1 MEAEP
6 EQFVIADLLANAIE
20 PWDSLTAR
28 ELEAPG
34 ARTDPD
40 SPPAAPVVIAV
51 YRNERGPVLIDGSQ
65 RLQWLASPPRNRTR
79 IPAGEVIVDPSA
91 VDEESAHLAAVKLSI
106 SRRPTSARVK
116 AELAVR
122 LQARF
127 GWSQATI
134 AEVLKVSRPAV
145 SSWIRQMGG
154 ADIAGVTG
162 ADGKIYPARGIQAG
176 QGTMAASGSV
186 PDAIR
191 VLHAEHEA
199 AVGRSPSIRHVRID
213 RRGTADPKTW
223 KVTIPAQYASAAAE
237 VADRLRDQADD
248 LLSLARKLSQAPGT
262 SQQPD

>member
-20 PWDSLTAR
+20 PWDSLTAG

-40 SPPAAPVVIAV
+40 SSPAAPVVIAA
-51 YRNERGPVLIDGSQ
+51 YRNERCPVLIDGSQ
-65 RLQWLASPPRNRTR
+65 RLRWLASPPRNHTL

-91 VDEESAHLAAVKLSI
+91 VDEESAHLAAVKLNI
-106 SRRPTSARVK
+106 SRRPASARVK
-116 AELAVR
+116 AELALR

-154 ADIAGVTG
+154 TDI
-162 ADGKIYPARGIQAG
+162 
-176 QGTMAASGSV
+176 
-186 PDAIR
+186 PDRKSTRLNSSHRCI
-191 VLHAEHEA
+191 
-199 AVGRSPSIRHVRID
+199 S
-213 RRGTADPKTW
+213 
-223 KVTIPAQYASAAAE
+223 YA
-237 VADRLRDQADD
+237 
-248 LLSLARKLSQAPGT
+248 
-262 SQQPD
+262 